1 MVALAALAVNKPVV
15 EGAHVCDNHLMELVL
30 VHGSGQ
36 KADSWSRTAAL
47 LEGEANVHC
56 PQLSQLTE
64 GGPASWFRLAS
75 GFESYMD
82 QWEGKP
88 ILVGLS
94 LGGMLALDYAAR
106 HGKRL
111 AHLVLIG
118 TPHRIP
124 RLALGFQNLVF
135 RALPKS
141 TFDSMAFSKA
151 DTFALSRSMKDV
163 DLEAAIAALS
173 VPTTV
178 VCGSKD
184 RTNLDSARYIAS
196 HVEGARLII
205 LEGVGHIVNEEA
217 PQLLAPVIKDVL
229 EEVGHMMA
237 PTSYN
242 GEAWASSPI
251 PLPCHTCK
259 TFIRLTADNRI
270 AEAPRCDLC
279 KRIRHCR
286 KGPACGNRH
295 DPIGAKKKSSESYYK
310 FLAKALGD
318 AVQRHD

>member
-75 GFESYMD
+75 GFESYMEQLED
-82 QWEGKP
+82 KP

-94 LGGMLALDYAAR
+94 LGGMLALDYASR
-106 HGKRL
+106 HGKKL

-184 RTNLDSARYIAS
+184 RTNLDSARYHHS
-196 HVEGARLII
+196 GRRRPHRERGGATTSRPCHQGCAGGGGTQRL
-205 LEGVGHIVNEEA
+205 
-217 PQLLAPVIKDVL
+217 
-229 EEVGHMMA
+229 MA

-270 AEAPRCDLC
+270 AGAPRCDLC

>member
-47 LEGEANVHC
+47 LEGEANIHC
-56 PQLSQLTE
+56 PQLSQLTK

-75 GFESYMD
+75 GFESYMEQLED
-82 QWEGKP
+82 KP

-106 HGKRL
+106 HGKKL

-135 RALPKS
+135 HALPKS

-229 EEVGHMMA
+229 EEVGHR
-237 PTSYN
+237 
-242 GEAWASSPI
+242 G
-251 PLPCHTCK
+251 
-259 TFIRLTADNRI
+259 
-270 AEAPRCDLC
+270 
-279 KRIRHCR
+279 
-286 KGPACGNRH
+286 
-295 DPIGAKKKSSESYYK
+295 
-310 FLAKALGD
+310 
-318 AVQRHD
+318 

>member
-229 EEVGHMMA
+229 EEVGH
-237 PTSYN
+237 
-242 GEAWASSPI
+242 SPHK
-251 PLPCHTCK
+251 L
-259 TFIRLTADNRI
+259 
-270 AEAPRCDLC
+270 
-279 KRIRHCR
+279 
-286 KGPACGNRH
+286 
-295 DPIGAKKKSSESYYK
+295 
-310 FLAKALGD
+310 
-318 AVQRHD
+318 